1 MESFSLPFSSAQAA
15 ELYTI
20 TRACILS
27 QDRDV
32 TIYTDSRYAFGVVH
46 DFGGIWSQ
54 RGFVTSDNKPISHA
68 SLMEDLIRASFLP
81 SCLAVVKVRA
91 HQRGSVPD
99 SIGNN
104 AADSAAGRG
113 ALHGPP
119 CPFLDSSSFS
129 CAALTVDCLPGLDL
143 VDIQSSAS
151 PSDTQHWLSCG
162 YDPAVVPFRDGEGR
176 LCLPAHCVPFL
187 VPDFHGISHR
197 ERRGV
202 KHDMSELFCI
212 HNLNSAIDRILDR
225 CLVCAQNNPKPKGP
239 HQVLPKPETPFQ
251 EWQIDFT
258 HMTTVGPHKYLLVMI
273 DTFSR
278 WTEAFPC
285 NKENANTVVTKLCQ
299 EIIPRYGVPLG
310 IDSDKGTPFTSK
322 VTQAL
327 AKQLSIDWAFHIP
340 YHPQSSGMVERVNRT
355 IKGRLRKAMQT
366 QNTTNWVKV
375 LPVVLAELRMTRTDT
390 LGGLSP
396 YEIVMGRPFP
406 VPWRQVTALGGLADL
421 EKHDAADNA
430 LSLLGRC
437 LMDQV
442 YALASSLVPHRS
454 DYVFMAQTVQQ
465 PIYAS
470 LEPSY
475 DVAVSASV

>member
-1 MESFSLPFSSAQAA
+1 MRGSQSFRHSGNSGQVPSGG
-15 ELYTI
+15 
-20 TRACILS
+20 RCGRPGRPRG
-27 QDRDV
+27 QDQDV

-68 SLMEDLIRASFLP
+68 SLIEDLIHASFLP
-81 SCLAVVKVRA
+81 SRLAVVMVRA
-91 HQRGSVPD
+91 HQRGSDPA
-99 SIGNN
+99 SIRNN
-104 AADSAAGRG
+104 AADSAARRG
-113 ALHGPP
+113 TLHGPP

-162 YDPAVVPFRDGEGR
+162 YDSGIVPFRDGKGR

-273 DTFSR
+273 DKFSR

-375 LPVVLAELRMTRTDT
+375 LPVVLAELRMTRTHFRWTIAIRDCHGAT
-390 LGGLSP
+390 ISCPMATSNGSGG
-396 YEIVMGRPFP
+396 
-406 VPWRQVTALGGLADL
+406 TGG
-421 EKHDAADNA
+421 
-430 LSLLGRC
+430 
-437 LMDQV
+437 
-442 YALASSLVPHRS
+442 P
-454 DYVFMAQTVQQ
+454 
-465 PIYAS
+465 
-470 LEPSY
+470 
-475 DVAVSASV
+475 